1 MSETDDPVARVFA
14 CWRGYRPN
22 PAYCRLT
29 TSRRKLIRARLND
42 YTADDL
48 CTLVRY
54 ANEAD
59 TAEARFWRGQN
70 DRRAEYLDLVN
81 LLRVSKVDGRVER
94 ALLWRDSQAEA
105 TAHEA
110 AGLDLGPMGVLLR
123 GPRGEA

>member
-1 MSETDDPVARVFA
+1 MSETADPVARVFA
-14 CWRGYRPN
+14 CWRDYRPN
-22 PAYCRLT
+22 PSYCRLT
-29 TSRRKLIRARLND
+29 TARRKLIRARLND
-42 YTADDL
+42 YTAEDL
-48 CTLVRY
+48 CVLMRY
-54 ANEAD
+54 AHEAD

-81 LLRVSKVDGRVER
+81 LLRVSKLDGRVER
-94 ALLWRDSQAEA
+94 ALLWRDEQEQA